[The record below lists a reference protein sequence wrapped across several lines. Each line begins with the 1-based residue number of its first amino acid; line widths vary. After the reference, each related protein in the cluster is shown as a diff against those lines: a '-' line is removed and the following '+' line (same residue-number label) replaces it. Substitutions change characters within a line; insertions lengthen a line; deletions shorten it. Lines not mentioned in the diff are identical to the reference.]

1 MTTTPPNLD
10 PPAASVAPGE
20 CAAPGLSYLRIEYG
34 LLFFALPALF
44 ACRIVEVPFFALLVS
59 AAAITGT
66 LLLRDRSFD
75 RRHLWNTAG
84 WRSGILGV
92 LGIWSL
98 GLLVLSAIVL
108 LLTPQDFLRF
118 PRERTALWALVMVAY
133 PVLSVYPQNII
144 YRAFIFHRYRAVF
157 RSPESMIWASAV
169 AFSFGHII
177 FHNWVALTL
186 TLAGGLIFARTY
198 QKHRSLAL
206 AATEHALYGQAI
218 FTIGLGWYLVH
229 RLAQGT

>member
-1 MTTTPPNLD
+1 LNTPPANLD
-10 PPAASVAPGE
+10 CTEACATPGTT
-20 CAAPGLSYLRIEYG
+20 YLKIEYA

-44 ACRIVEVPFFALLVS
+44 AFRVIDIPFFALLLS
-59 AAAITGT
+59 AALITGT

-75 RRHLWNTAG
+75 RSQLWNVAG
-84 WRSGILGV
+84 WKRGIAGVLALWTLGV
-92 LGIWSL
+92 
-98 GLLVLSAIVL
+98 LVLSAIVL
-108 LLTPQDFLRF
+108 LLMPQDFLRF

-144 YRAFIFHRYRAVF
+144 YRAFIFHRYRHVF
-157 RSPESMIWASAV
+157 RSPEVMLWASAA

-218 FTIGLGWYLVH
+218 FTVGLGWYLVH
-229 RLAQGT
+229 RFAPGA